1 VGRVA
6 TLAATDPYI
15 WPIDSSKAES
25 LMFEPWIGPH
35 YDATRLLLL
44 GESAYSWTDCD
55 STLQH
60 PTPDH
65 CRKLVEWVVG
75 GFEECRSGPEKL
87 PFMVKVSRAL
97 ANDECPPRST
107 FGTSGIVLRSRTM
120 SARRLA
126 TALACGHR
134 ERCGRLPAKPFPR
147 YWSN

>member
-6 TLAATDPYI
+6 TLAATEPYI

-44 GESAYSWTDCD
+44 GESAYSWTGRD

-75 GFEECRSGPEKL
+75 GLEECRSGPEKL

-97 ANDECPPRST
+97 ANDVWPTEKHLRHVWDH
-107 FGTSGIVLRSRTM
+107 VLFTNYVREPVGHGSRVRP
-120 SARRLA
+120 S
-126 TALACGHR
+126 
-134 ERCGRLPAKPFPR
+134 
-147 YWSN
+147 